1 MNAKD
6 MGLFINELRK
16 ENKMTQMELAG
27 KIHVTDKAVSR
38 WERGIGYPDIQLL
51 PALSESLHVS
61 VAELIS
67 CKKSLNYSNEEVTS
81 IIHNL
86 DVYKKECFRQD
97 RIVNKM
103 VLVCMIFVAACV
115 YIFGHGSIIGSLCIG
130 AIFAMAVI
138 GLYYLYYDNSSKRI
152 YAFFSLLG
160 LLLFIQFLIF
170 MGMDYRWISYILTLY
185 IFVILN
191 MICRLVES
199 YDKSDLLRLIH
210 IISG

>member
-1 MNAKD
+1 MCSDMPMEDMAKD
-6 MGLFINELRK
+6 VDFGKKWMFAIAMSLKKGL
-16 ENKMTQMELAG
+16 
-27 KIHVTDKAVSR
+27 H
-38 WERGIGYPDIQLL
+38 
-51 PALSESLHVS
+51 
-61 VAELIS
+61 
-67 CKKSLNYSNEEVTS
+67 LN

-97 RIVNKM
+97 RKADKIS
-103 VLVCMIFVAACV
+103 LVCMIFVAACV
-115 YIFGHGSIIGSLCIG
+115 YVSGHGSIIGSLCIG

-138 GLYYLYYDNSSKRI
+138 GLYYLYYDNSTKRI

-191 MICRLVES
+191 MICR
-199 YDKSDLLRLIH
+199 
-210 IISG
+210 

>member
-6 MGLFINELRK
+6 MGMFICKLRK
-16 ENKMTQMELAG
+16 ENNMTQMELAQQL
-27 KIHVTDKAVSR
+27 HVTDKAVSR

-67 CKKSLNYSNEEVTS
+67 CKKSLNYSNEEVTN

-86 DVYKKECFRQD
+86 DVYKMESFRQD
-97 RIVNKM
+97 RKADKIS
-103 VLVCMIFVAACV
+103 LVCMIFVAACV
-115 YIFGHGSIIGSLCIG
+115 YISGHGSIIGSLCIG
-130 AIFAMAVI
+130 AIIAMAVI

-170 MGMDYRWISYILTLY
+170 MGMDYRWISYILMLY
-185 IFVILN
+185 IIVILN
-191 MICRLVES
+191 MICR
-199 YDKSDLLRLIH
+199 
-210 IISG
+210 

>member
-6 MGLFINELRK
+6 MGMFICKLRK
-16 ENKMTQMELAG
+16 ENNMTQMELAQQL
-27 KIHVTDKAVSR
+27 HVTDKAVSR

-67 CKKSLNYSNEEVTS
+67 CKKSLNYSNEEVTN

-86 DVYKKECFRQD
+86 DVYKMESFRQD
-97 RIVNKM
+97 RKADKIS
-103 VLVCMIFVAACV
+103 LVCMIFVAACV
-115 YIFGHGSIIGSLCIG
+115 YISGHGSIIGSLCIG
-130 AIFAMAVI
+130 AIFSMAVI
-138 GLYYLYYDNSSKRI
+138 GLYYLYYDNSTKRI

-170 MGMDYRWISYILTLY
+170 MGMDYRWISYILMLY
-185 IFVILN
+185 IIVILN
-191 MICRLVES
+191 MICR
-199 YDKSDLLRLIH
+199 
-210 IISG
+210 

>member
-1 MNAKD
+1 M
-6 MGLFINELRK
+6 
-16 ENKMTQMELAG
+16 
-27 KIHVTDKAVSR
+27 
-38 WERGIGYPDIQLL
+38 Y
-51 PALSESLHVS
+51 
-61 VAELIS
+61 
-67 CKKSLNYSNEEVTS
+67 C
-81 IIHNL
+81 
-86 DVYKKECFRQD
+86 
-97 RIVNKM
+97 
-103 VLVCMIFVAACV
+103 
-115 YIFGHGSIIGSLCIG
+115 

-138 GLYYLYYDNSSKRI
+138 GLYYLYYDNSTKRI

>member
-6 MGLFINELRK
+6 MGMFICKLRK
-16 ENKMTQMELAG
+16 ENNMTQMELAQQL
-27 KIHVTDKAVSR
+27 HVTDKAVSR

-67 CKKSLNYSNEEVTS
+67 CKKSLNYSNEEVTN

-86 DVYKKECFRQD
+86 DVYKMESFRQD
-97 RIVNKM
+97 RKADKIS
-103 VLVCMIFVAACV
+103 LVCMIFVAACV
-115 YIFGHGSIIGSLCIG
+115 YISGHGSIIGSLCIG
-130 AIFAMAVI
+130 VIFAMAVI
-138 GLYYLYYDNSSKRI
+138 GLYYLYYDNSTKRI

-170 MGMDYRWISYILTLY
+170 MGMDYRWISYILMLY
-185 IFVILN
+185 IIVILN
-191 MICRLVES
+191 MICR
-199 YDKSDLLRLIH
+199 
-210 IISG
+210 

>member
-16 ENKMTQMELAG
+16 ENKMTQMELAD

-51 PALSESLHVS
+51 PSLAEALHIS

-67 CKKSLNYSNEEVTS
+67 CKKSSNYSNEEVTN

-97 RIVNKM
+97 RKADKIS
-103 VLVCMIFVAACV
+103 LVCMIFVAACV
-115 YIFGHGSIIGSLCIG
+115 YVSGHGSIIGSLCIG

-138 GLYYLYYDNSSKRI
+138 GLYYLYYDNSTKRI

-191 MICRLVES
+191 MICR
-199 YDKSDLLRLIH
+199 
-210 IISG
+210 

>member
-115 YIFGHGSIIGSLCIG
+115 YVSGH
-130 AIFAMAVI
+130 
-138 GLYYLYYDNSSKRI
+138 
-152 YAFFSLLG
+152 
-160 LLLFIQFLIF
+160 
-170 MGMDYRWISYILTLY
+170 
-185 IFVILN
+185 
-191 MICRLVES
+191 
-199 YDKSDLLRLIH
+199 
-210 IISG
+210 

>member
-1 MNAKD
+1 
-6 MGLFINELRK
+6 MGMFICKLRK
-16 ENKMTQMELAG
+16 ENNMTQMELAQQL
-27 KIHVTDKAVSR
+27 HVTDKAVSR

-67 CKKSLNYSNEEVTS
+67 CKKSLNYSNEEVTN

-86 DVYKKECFRQD
+86 DVYKTESFRQD
-97 RIVNKM
+97 RKADKIS
-103 VLVCMIFVAACV
+103 LVCMIFVAACV
-115 YIFGHGSIIGSLCIG
+115 YISGHGSIIGSLCIG

-138 GLYYLYYDNSSKRI
+138 GLYYLCYDNSTKRI

-170 MGMDYRWISYILTLY
+170 MGMDYRWISYILMLY
-185 IFVILN
+185 IIVILN
-191 MICRLVES
+191 MICR
-199 YDKSDLLRLIH
+199 
-210 IISG
+210 

>member
-6 MGLFINELRK
+6 MGLFINKLRK

-38 WERGIGYPDIQLL
+38 WERGIGFPDVQLL
-51 PALSESLHVS
+51 PSLAEALNIS

-67 CKKSLNYSNEEVTS
+67 CKKSSNYSNEEVTN

-97 RIVNKM
+97 RKADKIS
-103 VLVCMIFVAACV
+103 LVCMIFVAACV
-115 YIFGHGSIIGSLCIG
+115 YVSGHGSIIGSLCIG

-138 GLYYLYYDNSSKRI
+138 GLYYLYYDNSTKRI

-160 LLLFIQFLIF
+160 LLLFIQFLVF
-170 MGMDYRWISYILTLY
+170 RGMDYRWISYILTLY

-191 MICRLVES
+191 MI
-199 YDKSDLLRLIH
+199 
-210 IISG
+210 

>member
-16 ENKMTQMELAG
+16 ENKMTQMELAD

-38 WERGIGYPDIQLL
+38 WERGIGFPDVQLL
-51 PALSESLHVS
+51 PSLAEALYIS

-67 CKKSLNYSNEEVTS
+67 CKKSSNYSNEEVTN

-86 DVYKKECFRQD
+86 DVYKMESFRQD
-97 RIVNKM
+97 RKADKIS
-103 VLVCMIFVAACV
+103 LICMIFVAACV
-115 YIFGHGSIIGSLCIG
+115 YISGHGSIIGSLCIG
-130 AIFAMAVI
+130 AIFAMSVI
-138 GLYYLYYDNSSKRI
+138 GLYYLYYDNSTKRI

-191 MICRLVES
+191 MICR
-199 YDKSDLLRLIH
+199 
-210 IISG
+210 

>member
-6 MGLFINELRK
+6 MGMFICKLRK
-16 ENKMTQMELAG
+16 ENNMTQMELAQQL
-27 KIHVTDKAVSR
+27 HVTDKAVSR

-67 CKKSLNYSNEEVTS
+67 CKKSLNYSNEEVTN

-86 DVYKKECFRQD
+86 DVYKMESFRQD
-97 RIVNKM
+97 RKADKIS
-103 VLVCMIFVAACV
+103 LVCMIFVAACV
-115 YIFGHGSIIGSLCIG
+115 YISGHGSIIGSLCFG

-138 GLYYLYYDNSSKRI
+138 GLYYLYYDNSTKRI

-170 MGMDYRWISYILTLY
+170 MGMDYRWISYILMLY
-185 IFVILN
+185 IIVILN
-191 MICRLVES
+191 MICR
-199 YDKSDLLRLIH
+199 
-210 IISG
+210 

>member
-16 ENKMTQMELAG
+16 ENKMTQMELAD

-38 WERGIGYPDIQLL
+38 WERGIGFPDVQLL
-51 PALSESLHVS
+51 PSLAEALYIS

-67 CKKSLNYSNEEVTS
+67 CKKSSNYSNEEVTN

-86 DVYKKECFRQD
+86 DVYKMESFRQD
-97 RIVNKM
+97 RKADKIS
-103 VLVCMIFVAACV
+103 LICMIFVAACV
-115 YIFGHGSIIGSLCIG
+115 YVSGHGSIIGSLCIG
-130 AIFAMAVI
+130 AVFAMSVI
-138 GLYYLYYDNSSKRI
+138 GLYYLYYDNSTKRI

-191 MICRLVES
+191 MICR
-199 YDKSDLLRLIH
+199 
-210 IISG
+210 

>member
-6 MGLFINELRK
+6 MGMFICKLRK
-16 ENKMTQMELAG
+16 ENNMTQMELAQQL
-27 KIHVTDKAVSR
+27 HVTDKAVSR

-67 CKKSLNYSNEEVTS
+67 CKKSSNYSNEEVIN

-86 DVYKKECFRQD
+86 DVYKMESFRQD
-97 RIVNKM
+97 RKADKIS
-103 VLVCMIFVAACV
+103 LICMIFVAACV
-115 YIFGHGSIIGSLCIG
+115 YVSGHGNIIGSLCIG
-130 AIFAMAVI
+130 AVFAMSVI
-138 GLYYLYYDNSSKRI
+138 GLYYLYYDNSTKRI

-191 MICRLVES
+191 MICR
-199 YDKSDLLRLIH
+199 
-210 IISG
+210 